1 MKRVLI
7 SVLCILAAVFIYAK
21 QQEELKKIEQEFKDK
36 VVEVNNFKFDI
47 PAMPEKDSSITLAE
61 NALRLARRQAVSA
74 DIKTSMEAI
83 EKLWKMQDET
93 AIPSI
98 KKVMSMKC
106 RRSQGC
112 NQVEQHKLAVVEF
125 IGREQTKINLKLLQT
140 AASDLSPAVRK
151 AAALAMGEYLTKD
164 VLSPLQLL
172 TVDKDSGVSSQAW
185 ESMEKVSHSMSTWK
199 KDQVNA
205 LVSEYAKKISRGD
218 TVSAEKKLRRI
229 ARRIDKETEE
239 AKKEKKGGNAK

>member
-21 QQEELKKIEQEFKDK
+21 QQEELNKIEQEFMNK

-47 PAMPEKDSSITLAE
+47 PTMPEKDTSITMANNTLK
-61 NALRLARRQAVSA
+61 LVRKQAVSA
-74 DIKTSMEAI
+74 DIQTSMEAI
-83 EKLWKMQDET
+83 EKLWKMQDDM
-93 AIPSI
+93 AISSI
-98 KKVMSMKC
+98 RKVMSMKC
-106 RRSQGC
+106 RRSQDC
-112 NQVEQHKLAVVEF
+112 NQVEQHKIAVVEF

-140 AASDLSPAVRK
+140 AATDLSPAVRK
-151 AAALAMGEYLTKD
+151 AAAAAMGEYLTKD
-164 VLSPLQLL
+164 ALAPLQLL
-172 TVDKDSGVSSQAW
+172 TVDKDSSVSNQAW
-185 ESMEKVSHSMSTWK
+185 ESMENVSHRMSTWK
-199 KDQVNA
+199 KDQINN

-239 AKKEKKGGNAK
+239 AENEKKGGNAK